1 MRHFSVF
8 SSVKWDHSETCP
20 VGSSGGVNKRA
31 AGRTALRL
39 VSAIQ
44 HVHSK
49 SSLLTRAATSAFK
62 ESCLLLSL
70 CSKAQGD

>member
-1 MRHFSVF
+1 M
-8 SSVKWDHSETCP
+8 
-20 VGSSGGVNKRA
+20 GSSGGVNKRA
-31 AGRTALRL
+31 GGRTALRL

-49 SSLLTRAATSAFK
+49 SSLLTRAATSFK